1 MHESWTLDHDD
12 GPGTPVPAGT
22 VTQALRAGIAEGRLE
37 TWLTSSAGRS
47 LALVT
52 NARRAMVM
60 LLEGEGDPGEHAVTP
75 GAEGWSEGFV
85 RTGGQ
90 HDTYPDA
97 DTVPLTEALSIASH
111 IVRTGNWP
119 SCATRLSDR

>member
-1 MHESWTLDHDD
+1 MHESWTVDHD

-22 VTQALRAGIAEGRLE
+22 VTQTLRTRIAEGRLE

-52 NARRAMVM
+52 NTRRAMVM
-60 LLEGEGDPGEHAVTP
+60 VLDGEDDPGEHAATP

-85 RTGGQ
+85 LTGGQ
-90 HDTYPDA
+90 HDAYPDA
-97 DTVPLTEALSIASH
+97 DTVPLSEALRIASH

-119 SCATRLSDR
+119 SDATWVTDR